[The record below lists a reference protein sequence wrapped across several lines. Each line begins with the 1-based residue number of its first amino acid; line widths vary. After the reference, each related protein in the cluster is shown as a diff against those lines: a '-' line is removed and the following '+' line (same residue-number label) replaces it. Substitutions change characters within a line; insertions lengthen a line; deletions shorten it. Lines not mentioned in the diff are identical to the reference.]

1 MSSTIVHHCVSALYL
16 HHTAQG
22 PDIRLTAVAL
32 LVQHLRGK
40 VVGGPADCF
49 PPVPLWLQLGSQ
61 TKVSH
66 FQLHGLAD
74 KEVT

>member
-1 MSSTIVHHCVSALYL
+1 MPNCFSELYL

-32 LVQHLRGK
+32 LVQHLGGQ
-40 VVGGPADCF
+40 VVGGTTDCF
-49 PPVPLWLQLGSQ
+49 PAVPSRLQLGSQ
-61 TKVSH
+61 TKVSD
-66 FQLHGLAD
+66 FQLHGLAH

>member
-1 MSSTIVHHCVSALYL
+1 MSFIIFNHCFSTLYL

-22 PDIRLTAVAL
+22 PDIRLAAVAL
-32 LVQHLRGK
+32 LVKHLGGE
-40 VVGGPADCF
+40 VVGGPTDCF
-49 PPVPLWLQLGSQ
+49 PSVPSRLQLGSQ

-66 FQLHGLAD
+66 FQFHGLAY